1 MRKNS
6 GKIMFVFMAMALMV
20 MACFSTSHAA
30 YAYEYTNLNDMSKVS
45 YEDPWNIDPT
55 NVAGNQVIS
64 SSSTISSPT
73 FGPTRSFGYVTGNN
87 GDGDA
92 NTIFNDGTDVKY
104 ITWHTAQPIRLT
116 GVNLFASLDW
126 NSGNPGRAISNFSLF
141 YSLDQG
147 ATWTAIVDNFATNV
161 GQSQQGAYSVVG
173 ETSRGMAAN
182 FTFDPVTASYFKAEF
197 TQFDK
202 SGARVC
208 ELDAIGSAVP
218 LPGAVWLLGSGLLS
232 LAGWRRLRK
241 G

>member
-30 YAYEYTNLNDMSKVS
+30 YVYTDLANMNLMS
-45 YEDPWNIDPT
+45 YIDLWNIDPT

-64 SSSTISSPT
+64 SSSTISSSPN
-73 FGPTRSFGYVTGNN
+73 FGPTRSFGYVTGDN

-126 NSGNPGRAISNFSLF
+126 NSGNPGRAISKFSLF
-141 YSLDQG
+141 YSLNQG

-161 GQSQQGAYSVVG
+161 GQSQQDAYSVVG
-173 ETSRGMAAN
+173 ATSRGMAAK

-197 TQFDK
+197 TQFK
-202 SGARVC
+202 GSGARVC